1 MDVLHLV
8 TSNNTIMNISNKQ
21 IAEYSIS
28 TTQSILSIP
37 YILFKELV

>member
-1 MDVLHLV
+1 
-8 TSNNTIMNISNKQ
+8 MNISKEQ